1 MLNISSQS
9 RGDTLIEVLFAS
21 AVFSM
26 IAVGGLAIMNQGTA
40 TIQRSLEITQ
50 VRQEIDA
57 QASALR
63 FLNASYIASYAP
75 NAPASAYAA
84 GTPARQWADMLAT
97 INSLGNTNFPAFGA
111 TAARTCPNRQ
121 NGSFIIDARRAVFR
135 PAGSANFQPTL
146 TYAQVSYNGSG
157 NYVSANGIWIEAVRT
172 VTLANN
178 QTTAD
183 YIDFQIKACWESPGL
198 ATPMTLGTVVRLYEP
213 IN

>member
-1 MLNISSQS
+1 MLILSRQS
-9 RGDTLIEVLFAS
+9 KGDTLIEVLFAS
-21 AVFSM
+21 AIFSM

-75 NAPASAYAA
+75 RAPASAYTA

-97 INSLGNTNFPAFGA
+97 INSLSNTNFPNFGVTA
-111 TAARTCPNRQ
+111 TNTCPNRQ
-121 NGSFIIDARRAVFR
+121 TGSFIIDSRRAVFR
-135 PAGSANFQPTL
+135 PTGSANFQPTI
-146 TYAQVSYNGSG
+146 TYSQVVYDGSG

-172 VTLANN
+172 VTLVNN
-178 QTTAD
+178 QATAD
-183 YIDFQIKACWESPGL
+183 YIDFQIKACWESPGQV
-198 ATPMTLGTVVRLYEP
+198 TPLTLGTVVRLYEP
-213 IN
+213 LN